1 MVKMNDLPTVEIFDD
16 KDAKVDLST
25 TPITNGNYTIKVTTT
40 LTDADKTN
48 VTDGVVSV
56 TVDAA
61 LEEKK

>member
-1 MVKMNDLPTVEIFDD
+1 MVFQRILPFADLLDVY
-16 KDAKVDLST
+16 KRQVDLST